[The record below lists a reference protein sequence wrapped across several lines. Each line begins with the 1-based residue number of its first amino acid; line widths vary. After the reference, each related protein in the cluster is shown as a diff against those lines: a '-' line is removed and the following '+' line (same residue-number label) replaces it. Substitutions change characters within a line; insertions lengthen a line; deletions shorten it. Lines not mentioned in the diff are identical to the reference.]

1 MNNLEVAKK
10 KVEQLDNIRLERAL
24 AGAPNEFQYV
34 LNLVCVLLHHNIPE
48 LPGYVEGAP
57 FGIVNFHYNLYQKNY
72 LSSTLSNTT
81 LFSLEHQPQPVASLC
96 GIYAMGSLGSITQTS
111 RSDLDL
117 WVCASR
123 TLTQPQL
130 DKLQQKFTLVCQWAH
145 NVGVELNLFLVDQD
159 RFRCGQAVDS
169 LSSDNCG
176 SSQYMLLLDEF
187 YRSAI
192 RLAGRPLLWLHL
204 AVEDE
209 TKYDDTVKQLVNEG
223 KLNPNEWV
231 DFGGLGSLSANEYF
245 GATLWNLYKGI
256 DSPYKA
262 VIKILLLECYSW
274 EFPNTRL
281 ISHQF
286 KLDLLQD
293 RTVNHH
299 FDPYMAMLD
308 KVTHYLTV
316 TNDPE
321 RLDNVRRCFYI
332 KACEDID
339 NAELTGNWRLTL
351 LMRLARHQWKWDSN
365 TIQELNERKHWKI
378 KQIRRSYNSIVNL
391 LMCSYRQLMDF
402 ARKYNISGGGIIPE
416 DISILT
422 RKLYAAFE
430 ELPGKVTL
438 FNPAIVTDIAEKEL
452 TFVEATGNSVM
463 QKGWYLLNQ
472 EPKISSLSKYRHVE
486 YNPNLNK
493 LVCWAYFNGLLTAE
507 TNLHIISNTV
517 SLETLQQFVEDLR
530 DTFPTEV
537 SPATNSDLYQ
547 PCEIRNLALIVN
559 LVQDPTKDES
569 LIDHHFRLQP
579 KHLFNNLT
587 AKQTKLIGSI
597 DFTYRNLWNEIRTL
611 HFEGPSAIFRALKVL
626 SNKIYRSSVPLQSVK
641 VFCYSRRY
649 RNIIRRFTS
658 ELIDRCINIQTSNL
672 INSNQLNTLYVASE
686 VWNNF
691 FHRDKLNITK
701 ELLSESGLTPIS
713 TNNDELKYPQ
723 AIEYYS
729 NEGFLQFFFEDNPD
743 KTFNIYIL
751 DESNQLEAYY
761 HCEGVKSQKIEEIN
775 QIYRAAT
782 NGENSTPFQVSK
794 NNFNYPQFYQINH
807 IHGKTTVTPYH
818 SVNTFNN

>member
-1 MNNLEVAKK
+1 MNTLDVAKK
-10 KVEQLDNIRLERAL
+10 KVEQLDKIRLERAL

-57 FGIVNFHYNLYQKNY
+57 FGIVNFTYNLYQKNY
-72 LSSTLSNTT
+72 LSSTLSNTE
-81 LFSLEHQPQPVASLC
+81 LFMLEHQTPSSSSLC
-96 GIYAMGSLGSITQTS
+96 GIYTMGSLGSITQTS

-123 TLTQPQL
+123 ALTQPQL
-130 DKLQQKFTLVCQWAH
+130 DKLQQKFTLICAWAH

-159 RFRCGQAVDS
+159 RFRSGQSVDT
-169 LSSDNCG
+169 LSADNCG

-204 AVEDE
+204 EVEDE

-274 EFPNTRL
+274 EFPNTHL

-293 RTVNHH
+293 RDVHHH

-308 KVTHYLTV
+308 KVTDYLT
-316 TNDPE
+316 TTKDFE
-321 RLDNVRRCFYI
+321 RLENVRRCFYI
-332 KACEDID
+332 KASEDVD
-339 NAELTGNWRLTL
+339 NAELTGNWRITL
-351 LMRLARHQWKWDSN
+351 LNRIARRYWHWDN
-365 TIQELNERKHWKI
+365 ATIQDLNHRKHWKI
-378 KQIRRSYNSIVNL
+378 KQIRRSYNSLVTL
-391 LMCSYRQLMDF
+391 LMCSYRHLMDF
-402 ARKYNISGGGIIPE
+402 ARKYNLSTGGIIPE

-430 ELPGKVTL
+430 ELPGKITL
-438 FNPAIVTDIAEKEL
+438 FNSAVVTNIAEKEL
-452 TFVEATGNSVM
+452 TFVEATGNSIM
-463 QKGWYLLNQ
+463 PKGWYLLNQ
-472 EPKISSLSKYRHVE
+472 APKISSLSKDRHVE

-493 LVCWAYFNGLLTAE
+493 LVCWAYFNGMLTPE
-507 TNLHIISNTV
+507 TNLHIISP
-517 SLETLQQFVEDLR
+517 SLSLDTLKQFVEDLR
-530 DTFPTEV
+530 NTFPVEV
-537 SPATNSDLYQ
+537 QPATNNDLYQ
-547 PCEIRNLALIVN
+547 PCEIRNLAIMVN

-569 LIDHHFRLQP
+569 LIDSHFRLQP

-597 DFTYRNLWNEIRTL
+597 DFTYRNLWNEVRTL

-626 SNKIYRSSVPLQSVK
+626 SNKIYRSSIPLKSVK

-649 RNIIRRFTS
+649 RNIIRRFTT
-658 ELIDRCINIQTSNL
+658 ELINRCINIQTSNL

-686 VWNNF
+686 VWNKF
-691 FHRDKLNITK
+691 FHRDKLNLKSKILA
-701 ELLSESGLTPIS
+701 ENPLSPLAT
-713 TNNDELKYPQ
+713 NDELKYPQ

-751 DESNQLEAYY
+751 DESNQLEAYF
-761 HCEGVKSQKIEEIN
+761 HCQGDKNQKIEEIN

-782 NGENSTPFQVSK
+782 TGENSTPFQVSK
-794 NNFNYPQFYQINH
+794 NNFNYPQFYQIH
-807 IHGKTTVTPYH
+807 HLQGKTTVTPYH
-818 SVNTFNN
+818 SMSSLQN

>member
-10 KVEQLDNIRLERAL
+10 KIEQLDSIRLERAL

-48 LPGYVEGAP
+48 LPGYVDGSP
-57 FGIVNFHYNLYQKNY
+57 FGIVNFQYNLYQKNY

-81 LFSLEHQPQPVASLC
+81 LFALEHQPQPHLSLC
-96 GIYAMGSLGSITQTS
+96 GVYAMGSLGSITQTS
-111 RSDLDL
+111 CSDLDL

-130 DKLQQKFTLVCQWAH
+130 DKLQQKFNLICQWAA

-159 RFRCGQAVDS
+159 RFRSGQAVDS

-176 SSQYMLLLDEF
+176 SSQYLLLLDEF

-204 AVEDE
+204 AIEDE
-209 TKYDDTVKQLVNEG
+209 TQYDDTVKQLVNEG

-231 DFGGLGSLSANEYF
+231 DFGGLGDLSANEYF

-274 EFPNTRL
+274 EFPNTHL

-286 KLDLLQD
+286 KLDLLLD
-293 RTVNHH
+293 RPVHH
-299 FDPYMAMLD
+299 QFDPYIAMLD
-308 KVTHYLTV
+308 KVTHYLTQM
-316 TNDPE
+316 NDFE

-332 KACEDID
+332 KASEDID
-339 NAELTGNWRLTL
+339 KTELTGNWRLTL
-351 LMRLARHQWKWDSN
+351 LMKLTRQWKWDSN
-365 TIQELNERKHWKI
+365 TIQELSKRKYWKI
-378 KQIRRSYNSIVNL
+378 KQIRRSYNSLVNL

-402 ARKYNISGGGIIPE
+402 ARKYNISSGGIIPE

-438 FNPAIVTDIAEKEL
+438 FNPTIATNIAEESL
-452 TFVEATGNSVM
+452 TFIETSGHSAM
-463 QKGWYLLNQ
+463 KKGWYLLNQ
-472 EPKISSLSKYRHVE
+472 SPKISSLSKNRHVE

-493 LVCWAYFNGLLTAE
+493 LVCWAYFNGLLTTE
-507 TNLHIISNTV
+507 TKLHIISHSV
-517 SLETLQQFVEDLR
+517 SLETLQQFVQDLR
-530 DTFPTEV
+530 NTFPTEV
-537 SPATNSDLYQ
+537 SPATNNDLYQ
-547 PCEIRNLALIVN
+547 PCEICNLAIMVN

-579 KHLFNNLT
+579 KYLFNNLT
-587 AKQTKLIGSI
+587 TKQTKLIGSI
-597 DFTYRNLWNEIRTL
+597 DFTYRNLWNEVRTL

-626 SNKIYRSSVPLQSVK
+626 SNKIYRSSIPLESVN
-641 VFCYSRRY
+641 VFCYSHRY
-649 RNIIRRFTS
+649 RNIIRRFTN
-658 ELIDRCINIQTSNL
+658 ELIARCINIQTSNL

-691 FHRDKLNITK
+691 FNRDELKITE
-701 ELLSESGLTPIS
+701 ELLSETELKPIS
-713 TNNDELKYPQ
+713 CNDELKYPQ

-761 HCEGVKSQKIEEIN
+761 HCTGIKSQKIEEIN
-775 QIYRAAT
+775 RIYRAAT

-807 IHGKTTVTPYH
+807 IQEKTTVTPYH
-818 SVNTFNN
+818 SSI